1 MSLKAQ
7 LLSLGW
13 VDKGDVL
20 VRYGNPRL
28 GWKPADGTL
37 IIGYHEWPEKVLTI
51 GQLNEILLKSI
62 ENYENN

>member
-13 VDKGDVL
+13 VYKGDVL

-37 IIGYHEWPEKVLTI
+37 IIGYPEWPEKVLTI
-51 GQLNEILLKSI
+51 GQLKEALLS
-62 ENYENN
+62 YEND

>member
-28 GWKPADGTL
+28 GWKPANGTL
-37 IIGYHEWPEKVLTI
+37 IIVYHEWPEKVKDLET
-51 GQLNEILLKSI
+51 LNFILNRL
-62 ENYENN
+62 